1 MCNQKWLL
9 ILKTACSTPWFQWI
23 LIFLTLLHVKS
34 DSDDEEDRQIEEIL
48 YKNRMDIPI
57 DVDFSDVTGYKD
69 SGNYD
74 GDDTDGS
81 SDSDAS
87 AFKTRRQSMM
97 SSTGTFQGDMRL
109 DINILILLSSMLYM
123 IQSSAQGILL

>member
-57 DVDFSDVTGYKD
+57 DVDFSDVTAYKD

-74 GDDTDGS
+74 VDDTDGS

-87 AFKTRRQSMM
+87 AFKTRRQSIM
-97 SSTGTFQGDMRL
+97 SSTGTFQEDMRL
-109 DINILILLSSMLYM
+109 DINILILLSSMLCM

>member
-9 ILKTACSTPWFQWI
+9 IQKTACITPWFQWI

-57 DVDFSDVTGYKD
+57 DVDFSDVTAYKD

-74 GDDTDGS
+74 VDDTDGS

-87 AFKTRRQSMM
+87 LKTRRQSMM
-97 SSTGTFQGDMRL
+97 SSTGTFQEDMRL
-109 DINILILLSSMLYM
+109 DINILILLSSMLCM

>member
-1 MCNQKWLL
+1 
-9 ILKTACSTPWFQWI
+9 
-23 LIFLTLLHVKS
+23 
-34 DSDDEEDRQIEEIL
+34 
-48 YKNRMDIPI
+48 MDIPI
-57 DVDFSDVTGYKD
+57 DVDFSDVTAYKD

-97 SSTGTFQGDMRL
+97 SSTGTFQEDMRL
-109 DINILILLSSMLYM
+109 VINILILLSSMLYM

>member
-1 MCNQKWLL
+1 MCNRKWLL
-9 ILKTACSTPWFQWI
+9 ILKTACSTPWCQWI
-23 LIFLTLLHVKS
+23 LIFLNLLHVKS

-109 DINILILLSSMLYM
+109 DINILILLSSML
-123 IQSSAQGILL
+123 

>member
-1 MCNQKWLL
+1 
-9 ILKTACSTPWFQWI
+9 
-23 LIFLTLLHVKS
+23 
-34 DSDDEEDRQIEEIL
+34 
-48 YKNRMDIPI
+48 MDIPI
-57 DVDFSDVTGYKD
+57 DVDFSDVTAYKD

-74 GDDTDGS
+74 VDDTDGS

-87 AFKTRRQSMM
+87 AFKTRRQSIM
-97 SSTGTFQGDMRL
+97 SSTGTFQEDMRL

>member
-9 ILKTACSTPWFQWI
+9 ILKTACITPWFQWI

-57 DVDFSDVTGYKD
+57 DVDFSDVTAYKD

-74 GDDTDGS
+74 VDDTDGS

-87 AFKTRRQSMM
+87 AFKTRRQSIM
-97 SSTGTFQGDMRL
+97 SSTGTFQEDMRL
-109 DINILILLSSMLYM
+109 DINILILLSSMLCM

>member
-57 DVDFSDVTGYKD
+57 DVDFSDVTAYKD

-74 GDDTDGS
+74 VDDTDGS
-81 SDSDAS
+81 CDSDAS
-87 AFKTRRQSMM
+87 LKTRRQSMM
-97 SSTGTFQGDMRL
+97 SSTGTFQEDMRL
-109 DINILILLSSMLYM
+109 DINILILLSSMLCM

>member
-87 AFKTRRQSMM
+87 AFKTRRQSIM
-97 SSTGTFQGDMRL
+97 SSTGTFQEDMRL
-109 DINILILLSSMLYM
+109 DINILILLSSMLCM